1 MASSSSLASL
11 LLLLLLLTCNPATAG
26 LTSAALC
33 LHSDTPALCLRI
45 SAHLSAATP
54 VKLTESAIRAALFVA
69 ERARVKAASL
79 SRSPQLNAQQR
90 ANLGTCVSS
99 YGDVVDGLADAARL
113 LGTARTRAD
122 VMNYLSAA
130 SFGVTACQ
138 DAFRE
143 TPRVSFPLARVNRT
157 LRKYV
162 SNALAMGDQLSSQ
175 W

>member
-1 MASSSSLASL
+1 MSSSLSSITDRARPSRSL
-11 LLLLLLLTCNPATAG
+11 LTETG
-26 LTSAALC
+26 LDFPSGW
-33 LHSDTPALCLRI
+33 PRI
-45 SAHLSAATP
+45 
-54 VKLTESAIRAALFVA
+54 TENNDSMKDIPLF
-69 ERARVKAASL
+69 
-79 SRSPQLNAQQR
+79 P
-90 ANLGTCVSS
+90 S
-99 YGDVVDGLADAARL
+99 YGDVVDGRADAARR

-130 SFGVTACQ
+130 SFGVTACE

-143 TPRVSFPLARVNRT
+143 TPRVRFLSRGT

>member
-1 MASSSSLASL
+1 MMKHRERL
-11 LLLLLLLTCNPATAG
+11 
-26 LTSAALC
+26 
-33 LHSDTPALCLRI
+33 
-45 SAHLSAATP
+45 
-54 VKLTESAIRAALFVA
+54 ESNSKFSGRN
-69 ERARVKAASL
+69 R
-79 SRSPQLNAQQR
+79 P
-90 ANLGTCVSS
+90 T

-130 SFGVTACQ
+130 SFGVTACE

-143 TPRVSFPLARVNRT
+143 TPRVRFPLARVNRTPRKT